1 MNPQE
6 HNMAVLGQIVKLIP
20 KKLIEKL
27 KNKYK
32 IQTRAFSATSHVVTM
47 LYAQLSHA
55 LSLNDIC
62 DCLRFHSGYLSQ
74 IRNCTPPSRNGL
86 SHANA
91 TRNAAMAEEL
101 FWTVLAEIKQKY
113 PGFIT
118 KGRHYPGLPWR
129 FKRTIHIVDST
140 TIKLI
145 AKCLNWAK
153 HREQKAAAKLHLD
166 LELKSFLPN
175 FAIVKRA
182 KDADPKMAWELCAN
196 IRAGE
201 IVVFDRA
208 YVDFN
213 HLYRLQ
219 QRGVIWVTRAKDNMN
234 YEIMGQQLTEEEIQ
248 QAEYMHVNKIFMGQ
262 QPIVLSDYRIK
273 INEQMRGKYPPE
285 LRLVVAC
292 VLINGMPYKMK
303 FITNQFEWSPYSI
316 CELYLAR
323 WGIEVFFKE
332 IKQTL
337 QLADFLGTSENA
349 IKWQIWTALLAY
361 LLLRLIGWLAEWKQ
375 SFRRL
380 YTLVKGMLWSRRNV
394 SELLR
399 TVISPIGNKSP
410 PQTIKQLLF
419 DFADSFS

>member
-32 IQTRAFSATSHVVTM
+32 IQTRAFSATSHVVAM

-74 IRNCTPPSRNGL
+74 IRDCTPPSRNGL

-113 PGFIT
+113 PDFIT

-129 FKRTIHIVDST
+129 FKKTIHIVDST

-219 QRGVIWVTRAKDNMN
+219 QRGVIWVTRVKDNMN

-273 INEQMRGKYPPE
+273 INEQLRGKYPLE

-292 VLINGMPYKMK
+292 VLINGTPYKMK

-380 YTLVKGMLWSRRNV
+380 YTLVKGMLWSRRNI

-399 TVISPIGNKSP
+399 AVISPIENKSP
-410 PQTIKQLLF
+410 PQTLKQLLF
-419 DFADSFS
+419 NFTDGFS